1 MDLSTGGDI
10 DRIRAAIIAARRSP
24 IGTVPIYQALQE
36 RKTSST
42 DIRADDLIDMLEHQA
57 SRGSTTS
64 PSTPAS
70 WPSTCRSCSTASP
83 ASSRAAA
90 RSWRSG

>member
-10 DRIRAAIIAARRSP
+10 DGIRAAIIANSPVP
-24 IGTVPIYQALQE
+24 IGTVPIYQVLKE
-36 RKTSST
+36 RKNVE

-57 SRGSTTS
+57 KQGSTTS
-64 PSTPAS
+64 RSTPACS
-70 WPSTCRSCSTASP
+70 PSTCRSCSTASR
-83 ASSRAAA
+83 ASSRAAG